1 MKRLIIVSN
10 RLPITIDSS
19 DGHLNYYPSSGG
31 LATGLASLDD
41 DIERIW
47 IGWPGQLE
55 SDKLEGQVT
64 ADLAKQGL
72 VPVYLTDEDIELY
85 YEGFSN
91 KTIWPHFH
99 YFTQYTSYQEEHWD
113 AYQKVNQKFYDVIKD
128 QIRPDDMVWVQDYQ
142 LMLLPQLIR
151 ADYPNQKIGFFLH
164 IPFPSYEIFRVL
176 PWRKEI
182 LEGILG
188 SDLIGFHTFGY
199 MRHFLSAVYRICGHE
214 ANYGKFQLDDRE
226 VTVDVFPM
234 GIDYDKFANP
244 EQYYDPEHIG
254 MLDERR
260 LRSKGRK
267 LIISIDRLDYTK
279 GISQR
284 LRAFE
289 RFINNHPQYKGK
301 LTLILLVVP
310 SRANVD
316 QYQELKTEIDTLV
329 GRIDG
334 SYRTF
339 GWSPVQ
345 YFYRSFSFEDLTKL
359 YQVADVAMI
368 TPYRDGMN
376 LVAKEFVASKDKDKK
391 GVLILSEMA
400 GAANELGDAILVNP
414 LDINDLESALEQ
426 ALSMPE
432 EEQEERLTR
441 MQQRV
446 RKYNV
451 SRWAKQFLKMMNKS
465 GDKEVKNLK
474 SELTSIT
481 EEVGQAYQT
490 SSKRLIILDY
500 DGTLMPFSKDPQKV
514 VPDQE
519 LIDIII
525 KLTDDPENHVMI
537 NSGRDRHTLEAWLG
551 HLKLDMAAEHG
562 TWFKQSGLWRLST
575 DLENGWK
582 SDVKT
587 VLEQVVERTPGSF
600 IEEKDYGLAWHY
612 RQSDK
617 ELSINRTQELKA
629 TLEPIASAKQLSV
642 LDGKK
647 VLEIKN
653 KSINKGEVMSKWLDD
668 TTFDFII
675 CLGDDK
681 TDEDMF
687 AALPKSA
694 ATIKVGAGVTG
705 AKHRL
710 INLDEVRS
718 LLTYLSNHSRD

>member
-19 DGHLNYYPSSGG
+19 DGNLNYHPSSGG

-41 DIERIW
+41 SIERIW
-47 IGWPGQLE
+47 VGWPGQIENDNL
-55 SDKLEGQVT
+55 KPQVA
-64 ADLAKQGL
+64 ADLERQGL
-72 VPVYLTDEDIELY
+72 IPVYLTEEDIELY

-99 YFTQYTSYQEEHWD
+99 YFTQYTSYVDEHWA
-113 AYQKVNQKFYDVIKD
+113 AYQAVNQKFYDVLKD
-128 QIRPDDMVWVQDYQ
+128 HIRPDDIVWVQDYQ

-151 ADYPNQKIGFFLH
+151 GDHPNLKIGFFLH

-176 PWRKEI
+176 PWRKQI

-199 MRHFLSAVYRICGHE
+199 MRHFLSAAYRIAGHE
-214 ANYGKFQLDDRE
+214 ATYGKFHIGDRE
-226 VTVDVFPM
+226 VNVDVFPM

-244 EQYYDPEHIG
+244 EQYYDPDHVG

-260 LRSKGRK
+260 LRGKGRK

-284 LRAFE
+284 LRAYEQFLE
-289 RFINNHPQYKGK
+289 TRPQYKGK

-316 QYQELKTEIDTLV
+316 QYQDLKTEIDTLV
-329 GRIDG
+329 GQIDG

-368 TPYRDGMN
+368 TPFRDGMN
-376 LVAKEFVASKDKDKK
+376 LVAKEFVASKDKEKR

-414 LDINDLESALEQ
+414 LDVNDLVSAIETALE
-426 ALSMPE
+426 MPE
-432 EEQEERLTR
+432 VEQETRLIR
-441 MQQRV
+441 MQDRV

-451 SRWAKQFLKMMNKS
+451 SRWAKQFLKLLNR
-465 GDKEVKNLK
+465 E
-474 SELTSIT
+474 SETEQANLTSTLTLIQ
-481 EEVGQAYQT
+481 ESVGKQYRTT
-490 SSKRLIILDY
+490 SNRLIVLDY
-500 DGTLMPFSKDPQKV
+500 DGTLMPFNKDPQKV
-514 VPDQE
+514 IPDSALIE
-519 LIDIII
+519 LLQQ
-525 KLTDDPENHVMI
+525 LTADPKNHVMI

-551 HLKLDMAAEHG
+551 DLNMDMAAEHG
-562 TWFKQSGLWRLST
+562 TWFKQGGLWRLSGNL
-575 DLENGWK
+575 DNGWK
-582 SDVKT
+582 EDIRT

-600 IEEKDYGLAWHY
+600 IEEKDYGMAWHY

-629 TLEPIASAKQLSV
+629 ALEPIASAKQLSV

-647 VLEIKN
+647 VIEVKN
-653 KSINKGEVMSKWLDD
+653 KSINKGEVMSQWLDD
-668 TTFDFII
+668 ARYDMII
-675 CLGDDK
+675 ALGDDK
-681 TDEDMF
+681 TDEDLF
-687 AALPKSA
+687 LALPGDA
-694 ATIKVGAGVTG
+694 VTIKVGSGITA
-705 AKHRL
+705 AAHRL
-710 INLDEVRS
+710 INLSEVRQ
-718 LLTYLSNHSRD
+718 LLSHLSTIQ

>member
-19 DGHLNYYPSSGG
+19 DGNLNYHPSSGG

-41 DIERIW
+41 SIERIW
-47 IGWPGQLE
+47 VGWPGQIADDNL
-55 SDKLEGQVT
+55 KPQV
-64 ADLAKQGL
+64 AEDLGAQGL
-72 VPVYLTDEDIELY
+72 VPVYLSEEEVELY

-99 YFTQYTSYQEEHWD
+99 YFTQYTSYVDEYWE
-113 AYQKVNQKFYDVIKD
+113 AYKAVNQKFFDVLNEHI
-128 QIRPDDMVWVQDYQ
+128 QPDDIVWVQDYQ

-151 ADYPNQKIGFFLH
+151 ADHPNLKIGFFLH

-176 PWRKEI
+176 PWRKQI

-199 MRHFLSAVYRICGHE
+199 MRHFLSAVYRIAGHE
-214 ANYGKFQLDDRE
+214 ANYGKFHIGDRE
-226 VTVDVFPM
+226 VNVDVFPM

-244 EQYYDPEHIG
+244 EQYYDPDHIG

-260 LRSKGRK
+260 LKGKGRK

-289 RFINNHPQYKGK
+289 QFIETYPQYKGK

-329 GRIDG
+329 GQIDG

-368 TPYRDGMN
+368 TPFRDGMN
-376 LVAKEFVASKDKDKK
+376 LVAKEFVASKDRDKK

-400 GAANELGDAILVNP
+400 GAANEMGDAILVNP
-414 LDINDLESALEQ
+414 LDINDLVSALKT
-426 ALSMPE
+426 ALEMPE
-432 EEQEERLTR
+432 EEQEMRLTR
-441 MQQRV
+441 MQDRV

-451 SRWAKQFLKMMNKS
+451 SRWAKQFLKMLNK
-465 GDKEVKNLK
+465 E
-474 SELTSIT
+474 SEAEQANLTSSLT
-481 EEVGQAYQT
+481 EILGSIEQQYAAT
-490 SSKRLIILDY
+490 AKRLIVLDY
-500 DGTLMPFSKDPQKV
+500 DGSLMPFNKDPQKV
-514 VPDQE
+514 IPDTALLDLLTK
-519 LIDIII
+519 LIA
-525 KLTDDPENHVMI
+525 DPKNHVMI

-551 HLKLDMAAEHG
+551 HLGMDMAAEHG
-562 TWFKQSGLWRLST
+562 TWFKQGGLWRLSANL
-575 DLENGWK
+575 DNGWK
-582 SDVKT
+582 EDVRT
-587 VLEQVVERTPGSF
+587 VFEQVAERTPRSF
-600 IEEKDYGLAWHY
+600 IEEKDYGMAWHY

-617 ELSINRTQELKA
+617 ELSINRVQELKA
-629 TLEPIASAKQLSV
+629 ALEPIASTKQLSV

-647 VLEIKN
+647 VIEVKN
-653 KSINKGEVMSKWLDD
+653 KSINKGEVMSKWLDVAHYD
-668 TTFDFII
+668 MII
-675 CLGDDK
+675 ALGDDK

-687 AALPKSA
+687 MALPEGSI
-694 ATIKVGAGVTG
+694 TLKVGPGVTE
-705 AKHRL
+705 ASHRL
-710 INLDEVRS
+710 INLGEVRQ
-718 LLTYLSNHSRD
+718 LLSHLSTI